1 MNLIG
6 KTILMI
12 KLNHFLLLNTN
23 YSQNDSKSLNN
34 HFNFIK
40 YQFFNFKNI
49 I

>member
-23 YSQNDSKSLNN
+23 YSQNDSKSLNY
-34 HFNFIK
+34 HFIK